1 MHQIFHRQTMR
12 RSWLITV
19 DEEGTQEILK
29 EYQHNFSNSIPNAY
43 IRMKQLTM
51 INVLA
56 PIEVRISGDSIADL
70 KAVSAKVEAIAT
82 ESRCDVDKNGLRGN
96 ESGLQ

>member
-1 MHQIFHRQTMR
+1 MHNLPSSNYAQILVNTVMR
-12 RSWLITV
+12 RHT
-19 DEEGTQEILK
+19 GILK
-29 EYQHNFSNSIPNAY
+29 EYQHNFSIPFECLY
-43 IRMKQLTM
+43 QDEQLTM

-82 ESRCDVDKNGLRGN
+82 GVKDVMWIDDY
-96 ESGLQ
+96 EE